1 MFEPRSLGMFASSAD
16 FNAALDGLTNRD
28 PAAAEGRDSPADKNG
43 GDIFF
48 RKATRWQRHPVLP
61 GFSGARILPV
71 GGNSIPDPQVLRVLE
86 PPPPDDRAELLPS
99 RRALAL
105 ADLARDLETMTTET
119 VTETVTEK
127 GVVGDA
133 LVVLEKT
140 RDLLLEASTR
150 RIQLLSC

>member
-71 GGNSIPDPQVLRVLE
+71 GGNSIPDPQVLHVLE

-105 ADLARDLETMTTET
+105 TQLSRAMEKTMTETTTTTE
-119 VTETVTEK
+119 E

>member
-28 PAAAEGRDSPADKNG
+28 PAAAEGRDSPAEKNG

-105 ADLARDLETMTTET
+105 TQLSRAMEKTMTETTTTTE
-119 VTETVTEK
+119 E